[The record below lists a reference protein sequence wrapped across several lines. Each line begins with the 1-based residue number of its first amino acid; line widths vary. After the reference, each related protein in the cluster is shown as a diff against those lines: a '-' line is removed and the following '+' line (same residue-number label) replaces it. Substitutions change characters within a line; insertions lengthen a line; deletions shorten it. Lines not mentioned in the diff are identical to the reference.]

1 MRFLQI
7 IRWKNLLL
15 IALIQI
21 LVKYYLIPLFNFES
35 VLSNIQFVFLVLAT
49 VLIAL
54 GGNIINDIYD
64 VEIDKINKPDKLW
77 IPELATLQ
85 QAKISYVLLTST
97 GLVFSALVCWQ
108 IEKPLAILFFFIPVL
123 TLFFYALYF
132 KKRPFIG
139 NLIVSFLVA
148 FSIVLVAILESI
160 SLTTSFADLLKI
172 ESVIWGLSFFAFA
185 LNLLREIVKDME
197 DTIGDKALGVVSI
210 PIKYGKEI
218 THVVLKII
226 IGVLI
231 GFLLAIVIIFYKK
244 EPFLV
249 GYLLFAVVSSLLL
262 FVNQLNKVKRT
273 TDYKK
278 LSTLLKLIML
288 VGILSVFMI
297 NPT

>member
-1 MRFLQI
+1 MRLLQI

-35 VLSNIQFVFLVLAT
+35 VLSNMQFVFLVLAT

-64 VEIDKINKPDKLW
+64 IEIDKINKPDQLW

-85 QAKISYVLLTST
+85 QAKISYVLMTST
-97 GLVFSALVCWQ
+97 GLVFSVFLCWQ
-108 IEKPLAILFFFIPVL
+108 IGKFMFVFLFFIPVFA
-123 TLFFYALYF
+123 LFFYALYF
-132 KKRPFIG
+132 KKKPLLG
-139 NLIVSFLVA
+139 NLMVSFLIA
-148 FSIVLVAILESI
+148 FSIVLVAIFEKI
-160 SLTTSFADLLKI
+160 SFKTSVANVLKI
-172 ESVIWGLSFFAFA
+172 GDVIWGLAFFAFL

-210 PIKYGKEI
+210 PIKYGKDS
-218 THVVLKII
+218 THIVLKII

-231 GFLLAIVIIFYKK
+231 GVLLAIAITLYRS
-244 EPFLV
+244 EPLLV
-249 GYLLFAVVSSLLL
+249 GYLLFAVISSLLL